1 MSAGTYNITID
12 QGSDFSLQLTIQ
24 EGGSAKNL
32 TGFSVRGQLRPTIDS
47 STLTAS
53 FTGTITNASS
63 GICTISLP
71 YTTTDDISAGSY
83 QYDVELYTA
92 STVQRLIQGT
102 ATVKGEVTR

>member
-32 TGFSVRGQLRPTIDS
+32 SGFSVRGQIRPTIDS

-53 FTGTITNASS
+53 FTGTVTNASS
-63 GICTISLP
+63 GICTVSLP
-71 YTTTDDISAGSY
+71 YTTTDDISAGTY
-83 QYDVELYTA
+83 QYDIELYTD
-92 STVQRLIQGT
+92 STVQRLLQGT